1 MRMFAPG
8 FLLGACI
15 VFYLK
20 STPSLFYLLPIAFL
34 LMPLFYW
41 RKNLLIKFA
50 LGIALGFFWLIV
62 YLHFFAAPSFPKKQ
76 RGRKNISYRHRC
88 EHSCKK

>member
-15 VFYLK
+15 VFYLQ

-34 LMPLFYW
+34 LMPLFFW
-41 RKNLLIKFA
+41 RKSLVVRFT
-50 LGIALGFFWLIV
+50 LGVVLGFFLAD
-62 YLHFFAAPSFPKKQ
+62 YLFAFFCGGKIA
-76 RGRKNISYRHRC
+76 
-88 EHSCKK
+88 